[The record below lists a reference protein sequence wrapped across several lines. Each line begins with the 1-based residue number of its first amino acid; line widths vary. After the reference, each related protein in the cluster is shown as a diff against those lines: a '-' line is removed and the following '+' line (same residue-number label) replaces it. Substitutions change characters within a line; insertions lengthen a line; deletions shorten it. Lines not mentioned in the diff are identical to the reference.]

1 MLVLTSNG
9 LTTPDLIQ
17 KATPFLKGKR
27 CALVTTASVG
37 FKEKDWHVPRLAE
50 ELFSCGAASV
60 ELFDFDLQS
69 PEAFSAYDAAM
80 LIGGNPFYLLAS
92 IRKHGFADVLNIF
105 GKDKTLIGV
114 SAGSMNC
121 TSPVYAQPELP
132 GESID
137 PEYIRFIPGLGIS
150 DVQILPHYQMVKDNM
165 LDGRRLYEDITYG
178 DSHGR
183 SFYAIPDGSY
193 VLRRGD
199 TYTLCGEGYLIRDG
213 RCTQICRREETID
226 ITP

>member
-1 MLVLTSNG
+1 MLTLTSNG

-69 PEAFSAYDAAM
+69 PEAFSAYDAAL

-114 SAGSMNC
+114 SAGSLVLTPSIGIIMQYAPEMNDI
-121 TSPVYAQPELP
+121 V
-132 GESID
+132 
-137 PEYIRFIPGLGIS
+137 GLTDLS
-150 DVQILPHYQMVKDNM
+150 ALHLYPHQLLPHYGKFLTKFDLFEQKAQI
-165 LDGRRLYEDITYG
+165 YEQQ
-178 DSHGR
+178 HGIR
-183 SFYAIPDGSY
+183 
-193 VLRRGD
+193 
-199 TYTLCGEGYLIRDG
+199 LIRLNDG
-213 RCTQICRREETID
+213 EAIFCETE
-226 ITP
+226 

>member
-1 MLVLTSNG
+1 MLILTSNG

-17 KATPFLKGKR
+17 KASPFLKGKR

-69 PEAFSAYDAAM
+69 PEAFSAYDAAL

-114 SAGSMNC
+114 SAGSLVLTPSIGIIMQYTPEMNDI
-121 TSPVYAQPELP
+121 V
-132 GESID
+132 
-137 PEYIRFIPGLGIS
+137 GLTDLS
-150 DVQILPHYQMVKDNM
+150 ALHLYPRQLLPHYGKFLTKFDHFEQKAQT
-165 LDGRRLYEDITYG
+165 YEQK
-178 DSHGR
+178 HGIR
-183 SFYAIPDGSY
+183 
-193 VLRRGD
+193 
-199 TYTLCGEGYLIRDG
+199 LIRLNDG
-213 RCTQICRREETID
+213 EAIFCETE
-226 ITP
+226 